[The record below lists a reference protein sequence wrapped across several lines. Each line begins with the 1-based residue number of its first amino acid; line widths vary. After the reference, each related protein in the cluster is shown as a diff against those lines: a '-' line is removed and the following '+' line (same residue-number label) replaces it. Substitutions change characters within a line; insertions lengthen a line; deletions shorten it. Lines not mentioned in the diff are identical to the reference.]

1 MPQRKSSRQAARP
14 GLYQIRATTRRGMAA
29 APRTAARGN
38 QLAHPGR
45 AGGLASMGFSCL
57 ERLAGTYLVSC
68 PSPTMPSW
76 PAVDQMARGGLTALA
91 APPDFLALDKVATV
105 VQERYAQVL
114 WIRLQA
120 ADADPG
126 AMLVTLLGAAARLD
140 AEASRGIAELTAR

>member
-57 ERLAGTYLVSC
+57 ERLAGTYLVPC

-91 APPDFLALDKVATV
+91 PPPGFLPLDKVATV
-105 VQERYAQVL
+105 VPERYAPGF
-114 WIRLQA
+114 WIRPPA
-120 ADADPG
+120 ADAHPG
-126 AMLVTLLGAAARLD
+126 AILVTVLRAAAPPD
-140 AEASRGIAELTAR
+140 